1 MDKKKILVIDDEK
14 NLCILLKSNL
24 ENTGEYAVTTAYSGE
39 EGLKKAKETDFDL
52 VITDFKMPGLNG
64 REVLNALKEIKPYS
78 PVVLCS
84 VYHDDPSTVTALDI
98 AKADGI
104 IMKPFEHNQLYKTI
118 KEILAGSSKIN
129 RPEVKKEDRDAQE

>member
-39 EGLKKAKETDFDL
+39 EGLRKAKETDFDL

-64 REVLNALKEIKPYS
+64 RDVLNALKDMRPNS

-104 IMKPFEHNQLYKTI
+104 ITKPFEHKKLYNTI
-118 KEILAGSSKIN
+118 KEILSNNPGMSK
-129 RPEVKKEDRDAQE
+129 PKVKKEARDA

>member
-1 MDKKKILVIDDEK
+1 MQKKRILVIDDEK

-24 ENTGEYAVTTAYSGE
+24 ESTGEYEVTTANSGE

-52 VITDFKMPGLNG
+52 VVTDFKMPGLNG
-64 REVLNALKEIKPYS
+64 RQVLNALKDMRPHS

-98 AKADGI
+98 ARADGI
-104 IMKPFEHNQLYKTI
+104 ITKPFEHKQLYNTI
-118 KEILAGSSKIN
+118 KNILTESANGK
-129 RPEVKKEDRDAQE
+129 

>member
-1 MDKKKILVIDDEK
+1 MQKKKILVIDDEK

-24 ENTGEYAVTTAYSGE
+24 ESTGEYEVAIANSGE
-39 EGLKKAKETDFDL
+39 EGLEKAKKTDFDL

-64 REVLNALKEIKPYS
+64 RQVLNALKDMRPNA

-104 IMKPFEHNQLYKTI
+104 ITKPFEHKQLYKTI
-118 KEILAGSSKIN
+118 KDILTDSANGK
-129 RPEVKKEDRDAQE
+129 

>member
-1 MDKKKILVIDDEK
+1 MPKKKILVIDDEK
-14 NLCILLKSNL
+14 NLCTLLKSNL
-24 ENTGEYAVTTAYSGE
+24 ENTGEYEVTTAYSGE
-39 EGLKKAKETDFDL
+39 EGLEKARETEYDL

-64 REVLNALKEIKPYS
+64 RQVLNALKDMKPNS

-104 IMKPFEHNQLYKTI
+104 ITKPFEHKQLYSTI
-118 KEILAGSSKIN
+118 RNILSDSSMPNKAKA
-129 RPEVKKEDRDAQE
+129 KKETRDA

>member
-1 MDKKKILVIDDEK
+1 MPKKKILVIDDEK

-24 ENTGEYAVTTAYSGE
+24 ENTGEYEVTTAYSGE

-64 REVLNALKEIKPYS
+64 RQVLNALKEMKPNS

-84 VYHDDPSTVTALDI
+84 VYHDDPSTVTTLDI

-104 IMKPFEHNQLYKTI
+104 ITKPFEHKQLYGTI
-118 KEILAGSSKIN
+118 KEILSGNPRMDNHKI
-129 RPEVKKEDRDAQE
+129 KKEARDA

>member
-1 MDKKKILVIDDEK
+1 MPKKKILVIDDEK
-14 NLCILLKSNL
+14 NLCTLLKSNL
-24 ENTGEYAVTTAYSGE
+24 ENTGEYEVTTAYSGE
-39 EGLKKAKETDFDL
+39 EGLEKARETEYDL

-64 REVLNALKEIKPYS
+64 RQVLNALKDMKPNS

-104 IMKPFEHNQLYKTI
+104 ITKPFEHKQLYSTI
-118 KEILAGSSKIN
+118 RNILSDSSMPNKAKA
-129 RPEVKKEDRDAQE
+129 KKETRDV

>member
-1 MDKKKILVIDDEK
+1 MPKKKILVIDDEK
-14 NLCILLKSNL
+14 NLCTLLKSNL
-24 ENTGEYAVTTAYSGE
+24 ENTGEYEVATANSGE
-39 EGLKKAKETDFDL
+39 EGLRKAEETDYDL

-64 REVLNALKEIKPYS
+64 RQVLNALKDMRPNS

-104 IMKPFEHNQLYKTI
+104 ITKPFEHKQLYNTI
-118 KEILAGSSKIN
+118 KKILTNSNKAKA
-129 RPEVKKEDRDAQE
+129 KKETGDA

>member
-1 MDKKKILVIDDEK
+1 MSKKKILVIDDEK

-24 ENTGEYAVTTAYSGE
+24 ENTGEYEVTTAYSGE
-39 EGLKKAKETDFDL
+39 EGLQKAKDVDFDL

-64 REVLNALKEIKPYS
+64 RQVLNALKDMKPYS

-104 IMKPFEHNQLYKTI
+104 ITKPFEHKQLYRTI
-118 KEILAGSSKIN
+118 KEILADSAKSRKNQG
-129 RPEVKKEDRDAQE
+129 

>member
-1 MDKKKILVIDDEK
+1 MPKKKILIIDDEK

-24 ENTGEYAVTTAYSGE
+24 ENTGEYVVTTAYSGE
-39 EGLKKAKETDFDL
+39 EGLKKAKETNFDL

-64 REVLNALKEIKPYS
+64 RQVLNALKDMRPNS

-104 IMKPFEHNQLYKTI
+104 ITKPFEHKKLYNTI
-118 KEILAGSSKIN
+118 KEILADSSRTDKAEI
-129 RPEVKKEDRDAQE
+129 KKEAKDAQ

>member
-1 MDKKKILVIDDEK
+1 MPKKKILVIDDEK

-24 ENTGEYAVTTAYSGE
+24 ENTGEYEVTTAYSGE
-39 EGLKKAKETDFDL
+39 EGIKKAKETDFDL

-64 REVLNALKEIKPYS
+64 REVLNALKDLKPNS

-104 IMKPFEHNQLYKTI
+104 ITKPFEHKQLYKTI
-118 KEILAGSSKIN
+118 KDILSESDKIKN
-129 RPEVKKEDRDAQE
+129 K

>member
-1 MDKKKILVIDDEK
+1 MPKKKILVIDDEK
-14 NLCILLKSNL
+14 NLCTLLKSNL
-24 ENTGEYAVTTAYSGE
+24 ENTGEYEVATAYSGE
-39 EGLKKAKETDFDL
+39 EGLRKAKETDYDL

-64 REVLNALKEIKPYS
+64 RQVLNALKNMRPNS

-104 IMKPFEHNQLYKTI
+104 ITKPFEHKQLYNTI
-118 KEILAGSSKIN
+118 KNILIN
-129 RPEVKKEDRDAQE
+129 SNKAKAKKETGDA

>member
-1 MDKKKILVIDDEK
+1 MDKKKILVIDDER

-24 ENTGEYAVTTAYSGE
+24 ENTGEYEVSTANSGE
-39 EGLKKAKETDFDL
+39 EGLRMAKETAYDL

-64 REVLNALKEIKPYS
+64 REVLNALKDMRPYS

-84 VYHDDPSTVTALDI
+84 VYHDDPRTVTALDI

-104 IMKPFEHNQLYKTI
+104 ITKPFEHKQLFNTI
-118 KEILAGSSKIN
+118 KNILANSPGGK
-129 RPEVKKEDRDAQE
+129 

>member
-1 MDKKKILVIDDEK
+1 MFKKKILVIDDER

-24 ENTGEYAVTTAYSGE
+24 ESTGEYEVTTANSGE
-39 EGLKKAKETDFDL
+39 EGLKKAKETNFDL
-52 VITDFKMPGLNG
+52 VVTDFKMPGLNG
-64 REVLNALKEIKPYS
+64 SQVLNALKDMKPYS

-104 IMKPFEHNQLYKTI
+104 ISKPFEHKQLYNTI
-118 KEILAGSSKIN
+118 KKILADKTAAN
-129 RPEVKKEDRDAQE
+129 NDKTKKETGDAQ

>member
-1 MDKKKILVIDDEK
+1 MPKKKILVIDDEK
-14 NLCILLKSNL
+14 NLCTLLKSNL
-24 ENTGEYAVTTAYSGE
+24 ENTGEYEVATAYSGE
-39 EGLKKAKETDFDL
+39 EGLRKAKETDYDL

-64 REVLNALKEIKPYS
+64 RQVLNALKDMRPNS

-104 IMKPFEHNQLYKTI
+104 ITKPFEHKQLYNTI
-118 KEILAGSSKIN
+118 KKILTNSNKAKA
-129 RPEVKKEDRDAQE
+129 KKETGDA

>member
-1 MDKKKILVIDDEK
+1 MPKKKILIIDDEK

-39 EGLKKAKETDFDL
+39 EGLKKARETDFDL

-64 REVLNALKEIKPYS
+64 REVLNALKEMRPHS

-104 IMKPFEHNQLYKTI
+104 IRKPFEHNQLYNTI
-118 KEILAGSSKIN
+118 KDILADSSRTNASKI
-129 RPEVKKEDRDAQE
+129 KKEARDAKK

>member
-1 MDKKKILVIDDEK
+1 MVKKKILIIDDEK

-24 ENTGEYAVTTAYSGE
+24 ENTGEYEVTTAFSGE
-39 EGLKKAKETDFDL
+39 EGLQKAKDVNYDL

-64 REVLNALKEIKPYS
+64 RQVLNALKDMRPDS

-98 AKADGI
+98 ARADGI
-104 IMKPFEHNQLYKTI
+104 ITKPFEHKQLYKTI
-118 KEILAGSSKIN
+118 KDILSGNVKAGKTK
-129 RPEVKKEDRDAQE
+129 VKKEIGNGK

>member
-1 MDKKKILVIDDEK
+1 MAKKRILIIDDEK

-24 ENTGEYAVTTAYSGE
+24 ESTGEYDVYTAYSGE
-39 EGLKKAKETDFDL
+39 EGLKKAKETGFDL

-64 REVLNALKEIKPYS
+64 RQVLNALKDMRPNS

-104 IMKPFEHNQLYKTI
+104 ITKPFEHKQLYSTI
-118 KEILAGSSKIN
+118 KKILADNTNK
-129 RPEVKKEDRDAQE
+129 

>member
-39 EGLKKAKETDFDL
+39 EGLKKAKETEFDL

-64 REVLNALKEIKPYS
+64 RDVLNALKDMRPNS

-104 IMKPFEHNQLYKTI
+104 ITKPFEHTKLYNTI
-118 KEILAGSSKIN
+118 KEILADNPGMSK
-129 RPEVKKEDRDAQE
+129 PKVKKEARDA

>member
-1 MDKKKILVIDDEK
+1 MPKKKILVIDDEK

-24 ENTGEYAVTTAYSGE
+24 ESTCEYEVDTAYSGE
-39 EGLKKAKETDFDL
+39 EGLRKAKETEFDL

-64 REVLNALKEIKPYS
+64 RQVLNALKNMRPYS

-104 IMKPFEHNQLYKTI
+104 ITKPFEHKQLYSTI
-118 KEILAGSSKIN
+118 KRILTDSSRIDKAKI
-129 RPEVKKEDRDAQE
+129 KKEARDA

>member
-64 REVLNALKEIKPYS
+64 RDVLNALKDMRPNS

-104 IMKPFEHNQLYKTI
+104 ITKPFEHKKLYNTI
-118 KEILAGSSKIN
+118 KEILSGSPGMSK
-129 RPEVKKEDRDAQE
+129 PKVKKETRDAQE